1 MTNNNCDHKITV
13 YLYAFACVSYDFWPG
28 DKRGDSETL
37 SSRHITYFSICRQ
50 FCYTTHNTT
59 DILILF

>member
-13 YLYAFACVSYDFWPG
+13 YLYAFACVSYDFWRG

-37 SSRHITYFSICRQ
+37 SSRHIMYFSICRQ
-50 FCYTTHNTT
+50 ICYTTHNTT
-59 DILILF
+59 DILTVF